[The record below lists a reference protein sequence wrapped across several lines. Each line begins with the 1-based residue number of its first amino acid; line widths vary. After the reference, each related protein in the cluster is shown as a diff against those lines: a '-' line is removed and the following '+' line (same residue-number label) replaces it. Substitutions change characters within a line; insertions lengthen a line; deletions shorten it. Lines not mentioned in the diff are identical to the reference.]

1 MTSGAQG
8 AADVTRPTIIEVV
21 TGAGLCTIVWAR
33 QRSVVVPPA
42 FVVPLLLVR

>member
-8 AADVTRPTIIEVV
+8 AADVTHPTIIEVV
-21 TGAGLCTIVWAR
+21 TGGGSVHDR
-33 QRSVVVPPA
+33 EPDRSVVVPLA